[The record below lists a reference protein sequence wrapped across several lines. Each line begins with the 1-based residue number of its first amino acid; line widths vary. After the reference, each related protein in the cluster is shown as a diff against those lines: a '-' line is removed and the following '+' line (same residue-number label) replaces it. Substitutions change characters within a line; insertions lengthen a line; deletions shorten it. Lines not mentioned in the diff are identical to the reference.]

1 MKLSTRT
8 VGAATVLEPLGSIDG
23 RGAIE
28 FEQKLIELV
37 GGGEP
42 AGPPKD
48 AKAAK
53 EAAAAKDAPK
63 VPKEPPQIVIDF
75 SGTEVLSGA
84 GLRVLVT
91 ISNRIAHQRGA
102 MCLCGMSEHLQNVFE
117 VAGLANHFRTAAKVD
132 AAVADLAALKAN
144 QKTPE
149 QQARVVTALTDR
161 AILLLEY
168 ESSDQPLDPTIV
180 RRAIYA
186 SRGKKNV
193 GPVATYVGELLDPAS
208 ASASESE

>member
-1 MKLSTRT
+1 VKLSTRT
-8 VGAATVLEPLGSIDG
+8 VGAATVLEPLGSIDT

-28 FEQKLIELV
+28 FEQKLSELV
-37 GGGEP
+37 
-42 AGPPKD
+42 AKD
-48 AKAAK
+48 AKAADSK
-53 EAAAAKDAPK
+53 DAAAKDAAA
-63 VPKEPPQIVIDF
+63 PKEPPQIVIDF

-102 MCLCGMSEHLQNVFE
+102 MCLCGLSEILQNVFE
-117 VAGLANHFRTAAKVD
+117 VAGLANHFRTAEKVD
-132 AAVADLAALKAN
+132 AAIADLAALKASA
-144 QKTPE
+144 KTPE

-168 ESSDQPLDPTIV
+168 ESSDAPLDPTIV

-186 SRGKKNV
+186 SRGKKNLA
-193 GPVATYVGELLDPAS
+193 PVATYVSELLDPAS
-208 ASASESE
+208 SAS

>member
-28 FEQKLIELV
+28 FEQKLGELV
-37 GGGEP
+37 
-42 AGPPKD
+42 AKD
-48 AKAAK
+48 AKAPDGK
-53 EAAAAKDAPK
+53 DAAAKDAAPK
-63 VPKEPPQIVIDF
+63 DGAQKEPPQIVIDF

-102 MCLCGMSEHLQNVFE
+102 MCLCGLSEHLQNVFE
-117 VAGLANHFRTAAKVD
+117 VAGLANHFRTAEKVD
-132 AAVADLAALKAN
+132 AAIADLAALKASA
-144 QKTPE
+144 KTPE
-149 QQARVVTALTDR
+149 QQARVITALTDR

-168 ESSDQPLDPTIV
+168 ESQDVPLDPTIV

-186 SRGKKNV
+186 SRGKKNLT
-193 GPVATYVGELLDPAS
+193 PVATYVADLLDPAS
-208 ASASESE
+208 SSAS